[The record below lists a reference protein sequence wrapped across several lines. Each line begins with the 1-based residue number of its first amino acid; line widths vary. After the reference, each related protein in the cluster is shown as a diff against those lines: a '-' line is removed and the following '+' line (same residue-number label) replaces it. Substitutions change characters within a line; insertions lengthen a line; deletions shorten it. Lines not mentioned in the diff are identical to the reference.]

1 MAAAHLLEVAI
12 GSTGEWAAHL
22 PLVAMEAT
30 AAVTKQGRQTL
41 RRKQV

>member
-30 AAVTKQGRQTL
+30 VAVMLLAHREMG
-41 RRKQV
+41 RKQV